1 MSDKIGEEYEGVVS
15 GVTRF
20 GMYVELPNTV
30 EGMVRISDIEGDFFE
45 LDEEHFELVG
55 NLTNKRYKLGQKV
68 KIWVYDT
75 DKIMKTIDFKLVN
88 ENNNE

>member
-1 MSDKIGEEYEGVVS
+1 
-15 GVTRF
+15 
-20 GMYVELPNTV
+20 
-30 EGMVRISDIEGDFFE
+30 MVRISDIEGDFFE

-75 DKIMKTIDFKLVN
+75 DKIMKTIDFKLVSEKTN
-88 ENNNE
+88 E